1 MPETDVVTIEAVTQQ
16 AIQLEREAESLYA
29 RWQRAFASYPPIALL
44 WQEYAEEEAEHA
56 RLLEDILAHLPVEQ
70 RRQPA
75 ARDITEAMQRAQ
87 AVLDR
92 HFSPPATLGE
102 ALELASEIENSEINA
117 VLELLVQHF
126 APEMTQAMIHAQL
139 REHIAKIDERMRSLE
154 KTTLGLKA
162 VW

>member
-1 MPETDVVTIEAVTQQ
+1 MPETDVVTIEAVIQQ

-75 ARDITEAMQRAQ
+75 ARDITEAMQRAGC
-87 AVLDR
+87 VGSPL
-92 HFSPPATLGE
+92 FSSGHAWRGARTRLRNREFRNQRCTGTLGATLC
-102 ALELASEIENSEINA
+102 A
-117 VLELLVQHF
+117 
-126 APEMTQAMIHAQL
+126 
-139 REHIAKIDERMRSLE
+139 
-154 KTTLGLKA
+154 
-162 VW
+162 